1 MHAYMH
7 WPHHPW
13 LVKFPYE
20 CSRKLGGP
28 LLLYV
33 IDTLTWTITLK
44 QNLIQQVTIL
54 TMEIKQLQ
62 DE

>member
-1 MHAYMH
+1 MHA
-7 WPHHPW
+7 
-13 LVKFPYE
+13 LATSSLACEISLCVFKG
-20 CSRKLGGP
+20 LGRP

-54 TMEIKQLQ
+54 RMEIK
-62 DE
+62 